1 MINNYD
7 VVLEVIESYEDED
20 ILKDFKSE
28 FKINKYISECDF
40 YEFNMKYIDD
50 MSEEYYI
57 KLNWKY
63 IESGGKE
70 NVFNKLLKQHIDYDN
85 WWKTKDEKRNY
96 ILNK

>member
-20 ILKDFKSE
+20 ILKDFKSK

-40 YEFNMKYIDD
+40 YEFNMEHISD

-57 KLNWKY
+57 KLNWEY
-63 IESGGKE
+63 IKSGDES
-70 NVFNKLLKQHIDYDN
+70 VFNESLVESESAFDDLDKLTFRI
-85 WWKTKDEKRNY
+85 
-96 ILNK
+96 I

>member
-1 MINNYD
+1 MINNYN

-63 IESGGKE
+63 IESGDE
-70 NVFNKLLKQHIDYDN
+70 SVFNESLVESESAFDDLDKFAFRI
-85 WWKTKDEKRNY
+85 
-96 ILNK
+96 I

>member
-1 MINNYD
+1 MINNYNI
-7 VVLEVIESYEDED
+7 VLEVIESYEDED

-63 IESGGKE
+63 IESGDE
-70 NVFNKLLKQHIDYDN
+70 SVFNESLVESESAFDDLDKFAFRI
-85 WWKTKDEKRNY
+85 
-96 ILNK
+96 I

>member
-63 IESGGKE
+63 IESGDE
-70 NVFNKLLKQHIDYDN
+70 SIFNESLVESESAFDDLDKFAFRI
-85 WWKTKDEKRNY
+85 
-96 ILNK
+96 I

>member
-1 MINNYD
+1 MINNYN

-63 IESGGKE
+63 IESGDE
-70 NVFNKLLKQHIDYDN
+70 SVFNESLVESAFDDLDKFAFRI
-85 WWKTKDEKRNY
+85 
-96 ILNK
+96 I

>member
-57 KLNWKY
+57 KLNWEY
-63 IESGGKE
+63 IESGDE
-70 NVFNKLLKQHIDYDN
+70 SVFNESLVESESAFDDLDKFAFRI
-85 WWKTKDEKRNY
+85 
-96 ILNK
+96 I

>member
-63 IESGGKE
+63 IESGDE
-70 NVFNKLLKQHIDYDN
+70 SVFNESLVESESAFDDLDKFAFRI
-85 WWKTKDEKRNY
+85 
-96 ILNK
+96 I

>member
-1 MINNYD
+1 MINNYN

-57 KLNWKY
+57 KLNWEY
-63 IESGGKE
+63 IESGDE
-70 NVFNKLLKQHIDYDN
+70 SVFNESLVESESAFDDLDKFAFRI
-85 WWKTKDEKRNY
+85 
-96 ILNK
+96 I

>member
-63 IESGGKE
+63 IESGDE
-70 NVFNKLLKQHIDYDN
+70 SVFNESLVESAFDDLDKFAFRI
-85 WWKTKDEKRNY
+85 
-96 ILNK
+96 I

>member
-63 IESGGKE
+63 IESGDE
-70 NVFNKLLKQHIDYDN
+70 SVFNEPLVESESAFDDLDKFAFRI
-85 WWKTKDEKRNY
+85 
-96 ILNK
+96 I

>member
-20 ILKDFKSE
+20 ILKDFKSK

-63 IESGGKE
+63 IESGDE
-70 NVFNKLLKQHIDYDN
+70 SVFNESLVESESAFDDLDKFAFRI
-85 WWKTKDEKRNY
+85 
-96 ILNK
+96 I

>member
-1 MINNYD
+1 MINNYN

-20 ILKDFKSE
+20 ILKDFKSK

-63 IESGGKE
+63 IESGDE
-70 NVFNKLLKQHIDYDN
+70 SVFNESLVESESAFDDLDKFAFRI
-85 WWKTKDEKRNY
+85 
-96 ILNK
+96 I

>member
-20 ILKDFKSE
+20 ILKDFKSK

-40 YEFNMKYIDD
+40 YEFNMEHISD
-50 MSEEYYI
+50 MSEEYFI

-63 IESGGKE
+63 IESGDE
-70 NVFNKLLKQHIDYDN
+70 SVFNESLVESESAFDDLDKLTFRI
-85 WWKTKDEKRNY
+85 
-96 ILNK
+96 I